1 MKPNGKRKALGRG
14 VASLIPTAPQE
25 SADAGGGGGGG
36 IQNVDINAIDANP
49 FQPRIDF
56 DEEEIAGL
64 AGSIENQGLLQP
76 VVLRPHGDRYQII
89 SGERRVRAFRF
100 LKRESVPCIVK
111 EMVTDREMLEL
122 ALVENIQREQ
132 LNEIEK
138 AAAYKKLIMEFG
150 YTHEDLA
157 KQVGKSRA
165 AVTNSL
171 RLLNLPEEVQQ
182 MVRRNELGMG
192 HARALLS
199 LESAEKQVEAARQFA
214 GEKLTVRDVE
224 SAVKREKG
232 APKVKDTQPLDPNVA
247 HQLERLQYKFGTPV
261 KIKITGNNR
270 GRLEIEYFNGED
282 LVRVFD
288 LLLEGV
294 TA

>member
-14 VASLIPTAPQE
+14 VASLIPTTPQE
-25 SADAGGGGGGG
+25 SADAGGDGGG
-36 IQNVDINAIDANP
+36 IQDVDINAIDANP
-49 FQPRIDF
+49 FQPRVDF

-165 AVTNSL
+165 AVTNSM

-182 MVRRNELGMG
+182 MLRRDELSMG

-199 LESAEKQVEAARQFA
+199 LESEEKQIEAARQIL

-224 SAVKREKG
+224 GAVKRKKREAK
-232 APKVKDTQPLDPNVA
+232 PEEPQDPNIA

-288 LLLEGV
+288 LLLDGV